1 MGSKAKVPKPNP
13 EADYQQYLT
22 EARNAL
28 KVQSTLLPEQAVLE
42 ERLAP
47 TLINTRMAGLKATSQ
62 GLMGLYGDLYE
73 PAQALQ
79 KRYATDQMAMLSGMG
94 GQATQAALASL
105 DPTTRG
111 IYSTF
116 GQQALTDLQAGTGLT
131 AQETTQA
138 QQAARAAGAA
148 RGMSF
153 SRQGAD
159 LEILNTY
166 NMGQRRLAQRQGVA
180 QQAYQMG
187 AGQQQIGLTG
197 FLNPAFAASQQYSLT
212 GLAGGASGMYAD
224 VGSSPF
230 LQPESQYLANIR
242 ANRIQ
247 METAIQSAN
256 AQRSGGIMGGALQ
269 AVGTI
274 AAAKMTGGASLA
286 AGGCWVAREVY
297 GEDNPEWMVFRQ
309 WLFTEAPEWF
319 RDLYLQEGERF
330 AEFISDKP
338 VLKSIVKMAMD
349 TVVKPRFKLLNV

>member
-1 MGSKAKVPKPNP
+1 MGGSARTPTPNP
-13 EADYQQYLT
+13 QADYDQYLN

-62 GLMGLYGDLYE
+62 GLLGLYGDLYQ
-73 PAQALQ
+73 PAQQ
-79 KRYATDQMAMLSGMG
+79 MQQRYATDQLSMLG
-94 GQATQAALASL
+94 GLGAQATGAALGSL

-116 GQQALTDLQAGTGLT
+116 GQQALSDLQAGTSLT

-148 RGMSF
+148 RGVSF
-153 SRQGAD
+153 SRQGSD

-166 NMGQRRLAQRQGVA
+166 GMGQRRLAQRQATA

-187 AGQQQIGLTG
+187 VGQQQIGLQG
-197 FLNPAFAASQQYSLT
+197 FLSPAYAGSQQFSLT

-224 VGSSPF
+224 VGTSPF

-256 AQRSGGIMGGALQ
+256 AQRSGAIIGGVAQ
-269 AVGTI
+269 AVGTY
-274 AAAKMTGGASLA
+274 
-286 AGGCWVAREVY
+286 AGMKAGCWVAREVY
-297 GEDNPEWMVFRQ
+297 GNENPEWMVFRQ

-338 VLKSIVKMAMD
+338 VLKFLVKKAMD
-349 TVVKPRFKLLNV
+349 IVVEPRFKLLNA

>member
-1 MGSKAKVPKPNP
+1 MGGSAKTPQPNP
-13 EADYQQYLT
+13 QADYNQYLN

-28 KVQSTLLPEQAVLE
+28 KVQSTVLPEQAVLE

-187 AGQQQIGLTG
+187 AGQQQVGLTG

-212 GLAGGASGMYAD
+212 GLAGGATGMYAD

-256 AQRSGGIMGGALQ
+256 AQRSGAIIGGALQ
-269 AVGTI
+269 AAGTI
-274 AAAKMTGGASLA
+274 GAAAV
-286 AGGCWVAREVY
+286 CWVAREVY
-297 GEDNPEWMVFRQ
+297 GEDRAEWMVFRQ
-309 WLFTEAPEWF
+309 WLLTEAPEWLL
-319 RDLYLQEGERF
+319 DLYMQEGERF
-330 AEFISDKP
+330 AKFISDKP
-338 VLKSIVKMAMD
+338 LLKFIVKKAMD
-349 TVVKPRFKLLNV
+349 IIVEPRFKLLNA

>member
-1 MGSKAKVPKPNP
+1 MGGKAKTPAPNP
-13 EADYQQYLT
+13 EADYQQYLN
-22 EARNAL
+22 EGRNAL
-28 KVQSTLLPEQAVLE
+28 RAQGELLPMQAQME

-47 TLINTRMAGLKATSQ
+47 QLINTRMAGLKATSQ
-62 GLMGLYGDLYE
+62 GLLGLYGDLYS
-73 PAQALQ
+73 PAQQ
-79 KRYATDQMAMLSGMG
+79 FQQRYATDQLSMMAGMG
-94 GQATQAALASL
+94 GQASAAALGSL

-116 GQQALTDLQAGTGLT
+116 GQQALSDLQAGSSLN

-148 RGMSF
+148 RGVSF
-153 SRQGAD
+153 SRQGSD

-166 NMGQRRLAQRQGVA
+166 GMGQRRLAQRQGVA

-187 AGQQQIGLTG
+187 VGQQQIGLQG
-197 FLNPAFAASQQYSLT
+197 FLNPAFAASQQYGLSGLT
-212 GLAGGASGMYAD
+212 AGASGMYGD

-256 AQRSGGIMGGALQ
+256 AARSGAIIGGVTQ
-269 AVGTI
+269 AIGTY
-274 AAAKMTGGASLA
+274 
-286 AGGCWVAREVY
+286 AGLKAGCWVAREVY
-297 GEDNPEWMVFRQ
+297 GNENPEWMVFRQ

-338 VLKSIVKMAMD
+338 VLKFLVKKAMD
-349 TVVKPRFKLLNV
+349 IVVEPRFKLINA

>member
-1 MGSKAKVPKPNP
+1 M
-13 EADYQQYLT
+13 YQ
-22 EARNAL
+22 
-28 KVQSTLLPEQAVLE
+28 
-42 ERLAP
+42 
-47 TLINTRMAGLKATSQ
+47 
-62 GLMGLYGDLYE
+62 
-73 PAQALQ
+73 PAQQ
-79 KRYATDQMAMLSGMG
+79 FQQRYATDQLSMMAGMG
-94 GQATQAALASL
+94 GQASAAALGSL

-116 GQQALTDLQAGTGLT
+116 GQQALSDLQAGTSLT

-148 RGMSF
+148 RGVSF
-153 SRQGAD
+153 SRQGSD

-166 NMGQRRLAQRQGVA
+166 GMGQRRLAQRQGVA

-187 AGQQQIGLTG
+187 VGQQQIGLQG
-197 FLNPAFAASQQYSLT
+197 FLSPAYAGSQQFSLT

-224 VGSSPF
+224 VGTSPF

-256 AQRSGGIMGGALQ
+256 AQRSGAIIGGVAQ
-269 AVGTI
+269 AVGTY
-274 AAAKMTGGASLA
+274 
-286 AGGCWVAREVY
+286 AGMKAGCWVAREVY
-297 GEDNPEWMVFRQ
+297 GNENPEWMVFRQ
-309 WLFTEAPEWF
+309 WLFTEAPESF

-338 VLKSIVKMAMD
+338 VLKFLVKKAMD
-349 TVVKPRFKLLNV
+349 IVVEPRFKLINA

>member
-1 MGSKAKVPKPNP
+1 MGGSARTPTPNP
-13 EADYQQYLT
+13 QADYDQYLN

-42 ERLAP
+42 ERIAP

-62 GLMGLYGDLYE
+62 GLLGLYGDLYQ
-73 PAQALQ
+73 PAQQ
-79 KRYATDQMAMLSGMG
+79 MQQRYATDQLSMLG
-94 GQATQAALASL
+94 GLGAQATGAALGSL
-105 DPTTRG
+105 DATTRG

-116 GQQALTDLQAGTGLT
+116 GQQALSDLQAGSSLN

-148 RGMSF
+148 RGVSF
-153 SRQGAD
+153 SRQGSD

-166 NMGQRRLAQRQGVA
+166 GMGQRRLAQRQGVA

-187 AGQQQIGLTG
+187 VGQQQIGLQG
-197 FLNPAFAASQQYSLT
+197 FLNPAFAASQQYSLS
-212 GLAGGASGMYAD
+212 GLTAGASGMYGD

-256 AQRSGGIMGGALQ
+256 AARSGAIIGGVTQ
-269 AVGTI
+269 AIGTY
-274 AAAKMTGGASLA
+274 
-286 AGGCWVAREVY
+286 AGLKAGCWVAREVY
-297 GEDNPEWMVFRQ
+297 GNENPEWMVFRQ
-309 WLFTEAPEWF
+309 WLFTEAPKWLCE
-319 RDLYLQEGERF
+319 LYMEEGERF
-330 AEFISDKP
+330 AKFISDKP
-338 VLKSIVKMAMD
+338 LLKFIVKKAMD
-349 TVVKPRFKLLNV
+349 IVVEPRFKLLNA